1 MYYNVSFMGQDPM
14 NFYVS
19 PTETDETVSYETYQL
34 YMSGQ
39 YIKGNDGQP
48 QLKEQTV
55 VQATPPD
62 MTTVVNNIPVQSQ
75 DNFYS
80 YLSDKIKA
88 LQKQVKST
96 QASADNICRVAHGDF
111 IPVPTGKDPNDFV
124 YEILGV
130 QVSGDNF
137 NSPNVGMWLTPPT
150 HPFYRDADIIIGI
163 VNTNQAYI
171 SNNETELNK
180 HITGWLTIKVNKKE
194 NTL

>member
-48 QLKEQTV
+48 QQKEHV
-55 VQATPPD
+55 SVQATPPD
-62 MTTVVNNIPVQSQ
+62 MTAVINNTPVQSQ

-96 QASADNICRVAHGDF
+96 QASADNIYRVAHGDF
-111 IPVPTGKDPNDFV
+111 IPVPTGKDPNDFI
-124 YEILGV
+124 YEILST
-130 QVSGDNF
+130 QVSSDVF
-137 NSPNVGMWLTPPT
+137 NSPNIGKLLSPPQY
-150 HPFYRDADIIIGI
+150 PFYQDANIIIGI

-171 SNNETELNK
+171 SNNATDPLK
-180 HITGWLTIKVNKKE
+180 HITGWLTIKVSKK
-194 NTL
+194 